1 MNRMGHQR
9 HETDTPLPFKFRALL
24 QVTERPRF
32 CVPRPLFVKGVVPL
46 GRRKISNMKK
56 EEIELSKA
64 TEDSEIAQ
72 ELERLKSLFDGAEHA
87 KMDLYEKLFE
97 RAAFLSVTLQRLEAK
112 MISNGLIENYQN
124 GANQSGRKKS
134 SESGLYI
141 DFQKLFLSTMKELR
155 TVFGNSLKHEP
166 DEFELFMMDHG
177 PRNNSQYADDDTD
190 DFDQF

>member
-1 MNRMGHQR
+1 MKFSVIIVSLNPGEKLIQTVRSALSQKDADIEIIIKDGGSKDGSLGAVRELMSDG
-9 HETDTPLPFKFRALL
+9 TDTA
-24 QVTERPRF
+24 VTAGTAPSS
-32 CVPRPLFVKGVVPL
+32 G
-46 GRRKISNMKK
+46 
-56 EEIELSKA
+56 
-64 TEDSEIAQ
+64 
-72 ELERLKSLFDGAEHA
+72 DGADHA

-177 PRNNSQYADDDTD
+177 PRNDSQYADDDTD